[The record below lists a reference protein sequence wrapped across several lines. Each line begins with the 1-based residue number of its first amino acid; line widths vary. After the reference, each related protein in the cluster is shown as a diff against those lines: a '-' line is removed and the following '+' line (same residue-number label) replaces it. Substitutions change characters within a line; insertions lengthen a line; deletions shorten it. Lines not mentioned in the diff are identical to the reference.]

1 MAQPFHL
8 IRYQAV
14 LSTPK
19 RQLTSLRTTRSVIPQ
34 CSRQL
39 HHQSRQTTR
48 RPTGTPKTHL
58 ASSFPPPIRRSY
70 HSEHHPDL
78 PPHEYTNSQTTI
90 LSAALR
96 HVPTHGFTRNALTL
110 GARDS
115 GFLDVSVQLFPRGE
129 FDLVLF
135 WLASRRG
142 LLRASVED
150 GLFEKD
156 ERVMA
161 GQTLSVEEKTKL
173 LIIKRLKMNT
183 EIRHQWQ
190 DALALMS
197 LLENIPLSLSELHAL
212 SSEILTLA
220 GDASVDA
227 SWYTKRLSVAAIYA
241 SSEVVMTRDQS
252 PGLSETEVFV
262 DRRVEDSTAIGE
274 KLTGLK
280 QCLGFMGS
288 TAIGLGRS
296 WGLKI

>member
-1 MAQPFHL
+1 MAQPFRRPL
-8 IRYQAV
+8 RL
-14 LSTPK
+14 LSTTK
-19 RQLTSLRTTRSVIPQ
+19 HHLTSLRITPQ
-34 CSRQL
+34 CTRQL
-39 HHQSRQTTR
+39 HYETHQTR
-48 RPTGTPKTHL
+48 LTRPTPKQHQRLLKPSIPTP
-58 ASSFPPPIRRSY
+58 ASRPY
-70 HSEHHPDL
+70 HSEHHPES

-96 HVPTHGFTRNALTL
+96 HVPAHGFTTVALTL

-115 GFLDVSVQLFPRGE
+115 GFLDVSVQLFPRSE

-142 LLRASVED
+142 LLRAAVED
-150 GLFEKD
+150 GLFEGDK
-156 ERVMA
+156 A
-161 GQTLSVEEKTKL
+161 WSVEKKVKV
-173 LIIKRLKMNT
+173 LIMERLRMNA

-197 LLENIPLSLSELHAL
+197 LAGNIPLSLSELHAL
-212 SSEILTLA
+212 SSEILNLA

-252 PGLSETEVFV
+252 PGFLETEAFV
-262 DRRVEDSTAIGE
+262 GRRVEDSKAIGE
-274 KLTGLK
+274 KITGVT
-280 QCLGFMGS
+280 QCLGFIGS

>member
-1 MAQPFHL
+1 MAQPL
-8 IRYQAV
+8 RRPAL
-14 LSTPK
+14 LSTTK
-19 RQLTSLRTTRSVIPQ
+19 HHLTPLRTISQ
-34 CSRQL
+34 CTRQL
-39 HHQSRQTTR
+39 HHQTRQTKSPS
-48 RPTGTPKTHL
+48 RPTTKHL
-58 ASSFPPPIRRSY
+58 RLTLPIPTRATRLY
-70 HSEHHPDL
+70 HSEHHPEI

-96 HVPTHGFTRNALTL
+96 HVPTHGFTTDALTL

-142 LLRASVED
+142 LLRAAVED
-150 GLFEKD
+150 GLFETDAALSLEDKVKVLIM
-156 ERVMA
+156 ER
-161 GQTLSVEEKTKL
+161 L
-173 LIIKRLKMNT
+173 RMNA

-197 LLENIPLSLSELHAL
+197 LAGNIPLSLSELHAL
-212 SSEILTLA
+212 SSDILNLA

-241 SSEVVMTRDQS
+241 SSDVVLTRDQS
-252 PGLSETEVFV
+252 PGFSETEAFV
-262 DRRVEDSTAIGE
+262 GRRVEDSKAIGE
-274 KLTGLK
+274 KISGVK